1 MIANKTV
8 WAGALVWAIFT
19 WAVWAALVPG
29 TFSSSTLLIL
39 SAVIGLVGVIVVTMA
54 VNARPTRSI
63 AHVLH
68 DAEEAA
74 RH

>member
-8 WAGALVWAIFT
+8 WAGALGWAIVT
-19 WAVWAALVPG
+19 WAAWTALVPG

>member
-8 WAGALVWAIFT
+8 WAGALVWAIVT
-19 WAVWAALVPG
+19 WAVWTALVPG

-39 SAVIGLVGVIVVTMA
+39 SAVVGLVGVIVVTMA